1 MKFKY
6 TILPFFF
13 YLLTFFGIS
22 KLNAQY
28 SYKEILTLI
37 KKNKLV
43 LNEKKVDSIL
53 TSIRKKDTLYA
64 EAAHGFSFYYYKKK
78 QNYDLAIKYGNLE
91 VETFENLRKNNR
103 QYTNALYNL
112 GKFHFLKNDYNKA
125 ITFFLRAVDS
135 NAFPLKVAQSYC
147 WTGKMFF
154 FKGEYYKSIDYYL
167 KGIPLLEK
175 CNSKRS
181 LISNYNNLSL
191 SCNKINTGKS
201 VSLGISFLKKG
212 DSIIRNNPNLKISN
226 NSFYALNVGFAN
238 LYSLKHQYNYEK
250 AKHHYLRNLKRA
262 TINDNKTIIANSYLN
277 LGELYLNK
285 KNDSCLYFFNQS
297 LKYDLKDKTESYET
311 YRNISNYFLSK
322 HQLDRALKN
331 VNLSLNHSFKT
342 TKSNQINNL
351 SFYEVLNTRD
361 KKSIILA
368 LKAKTTIFIKLFQR
382 DKKKSY
388 LQKAINNVE
397 LTNKIA
403 NILIN
408 FSTEANTKYLWR
420 KEISETFNLGIYT
433 AYLLNDSKLMFELM
447 EKNKAFL
454 LALNINENIKLTN
467 LPDEVSRKNNLFKK
481 NIFQLESET
490 EIHKASKKKDSLFDL
505 KVSYQNFKD
514 SIQKIYPQFSN
525 QNNNI
530 KQVSFNQV
538 KSNLHKNDIKLYYTL
553 NASNVDD
560 DKQSMIGLLISKNKD
575 IHFKIKNI
583 DSVLL
588 GISAYKK
595 LISKPL
601 TQKQELA
608 RFKKVSYSLYNQLLP
623 TKKIKD
629 LIKNKNISIVS
640 DVSLENIPFEAFNTS
655 ASDLRYLVN
664 DCNISYSYSSS
675 FSEFNKNRVRKTNTD
690 IAVFAPVNFK
700 NTELSS
706 LKNTEKEATLITN
719 LVGGD
724 SFTNS
729 NATKDNFVR
738 KTSNAKI
745 IHLATHATATNNPSI
760 QFFTND
766 LKLHELYTYKNNA
779 DLVVLSA
786 CETNIGELKQGEG
799 VLNLA
804 RGFFHSGANAV
815 VSSTWKIND
824 ASSSFI
830 MKEFYINLKD
840 KQSKSEALNNAK
852 RAYLK
857 KHSLSEQSPYYWASF
872 VLIGDTSPVF
882 TTHYFYYVGIVLIIG
897 LLLFFY
903 FKRK

>member
-1 MKFKY
+1 MLFKTNTY
-6 TILPFFF
+6 RIQLFIVTLLFF
-13 YLLTFFGIS
+13 LQTV
-22 KLNAQY
+22 NAQY
-28 SYKEILTLI
+28 AYTDIIEKSKSINFT
-37 KKNKLV
+37 
-43 LNEKKVDSIL
+43 EKKVDSIL
-53 TSIRKKDTLYA
+53 DSIMIKDIEYA
-64 EAAHGFSFYYYKKK
+64 KIAHNFSFFFNKKK
-78 QNYDLAIKYGNLE
+78 KNYELAIKYGKIE
-91 VETFENLRKNNR
+91 VKIYDSLKINNK

-112 GKFHFLKNDYNKA
+112 GKFHTKINDFDNGIKYHKKA
-125 ITFFLRAVDS
+125 IQSNSYPLR
-135 NAFPLKVAQSYC
+135 KAQSYC
-147 WTGKMFF
+147 YIGSIYFK
-154 FKGEYYKSIDYYL
+154 KGEYYKSNNHYL

-175 CNSKRS
+175 YSTKKN
-181 LISNYNNLSL
+181 LIGH
-191 SCNKINTGKS
+191 CIDFTTTCIKINTKKS
-201 VSLGISFLKKG
+201 IEIGLFYLKKA
-212 DSIIRNNPNLKISN
+212 DSLAQ
-226 NSFYALNVGFAN
+226 NSPTLNIDNRTIYTINVAIAN
-238 LYSLKHQYNYEK
+238 LYSLKP
-250 AKHHYLRNLKRA
+250 KHNFRKSKSYYFKSLQNAYKEN
-262 TINDNKTIIANSYLN
+262 NDDYISLSYLN
-277 LGELYLNK
+277 LGELYLKAN
-285 KNDSCLYFFNQS
+285 NDSCMFYLNKSIKHNFMNKNYMLYIHKNIATHYYSRKEYKNTLIHIKKSLNHGFNVKKNKEITS
-297 LKYDLKDKTESYET
+297 LTLNQIITTNDKTPL
-311 YRNISNYFLSK
+311 I
-322 HQLDRALKN
+322 RALKIKTETLL
-331 VNLSLNHSFKT
+331 NLYN
-342 TKSNQINNL
+342 TKQ
-351 SFYEVLNTRD
+351 E
-361 KKSIILA
+361 KE
-368 LKAKTTIFIKLFQR
+368 
-382 DKKKSY
+382 Y
-388 LQKAINNVE
+388 LQKAIDNVQ
-397 LTNKIA
+397 LTNKI
-403 NILIN
+403 ISIIIN
-408 FSTEANTKYLWR
+408 YSTEANTKYLWR
-420 KEISETFNLGIYT
+420 KEISETFNLGIYS

-530 KQVSFNQV
+530 KHVSFNQV

-553 NASNVDD
+553 NTSNVDAN
-560 DKQSMIGLLISKNKD
+560 KQSMLGLLIAKNKD

-588 GISAYKK
+588 YITEYKK

-608 RFKKVSYSLYNQLLP
+608 RFKKVSYSLYNQLFP
-623 TKKIKD
+623 NKETKEI
-629 LIKNKNISIVS
+629 IKNKNISIVT

-655 ASDLRYLVN
+655 STGLQYLVN

-675 FSEFNKNRVRKTNTD
+675 FSGFNKNRVRKTNKD
-690 IAVFAPVNFK
+690 IVVFAPVNFK

-706 LKNTEKEATLITN
+706 LKNTEKEAAVITN

-729 NATKDNFVR
+729 NATKENFVR

-745 IHLATHATATNNPSI
+745 IHLATHATATSNPSI

-824 ASSSFI
+824 VSSSFI
-830 MKEFYINLKD
+830 MKEFYTNLRN
-840 KQSKSEALNNAK
+840 KQSKTEALNNAK

-857 KHSLSEQSPYYWASF
+857 NHSLSEQSPYYWASF

-882 TTHYFYYVGIVLIIG
+882 TTNYFYYIGIVLIIG
-897 LLLFFY
+897 LLVFFY